1 MNVPLVVMVLLSF
14 VAAAGTVL
22 ALALL
27 IRDMKR
33 PDEKLRRRLGL
44 DADGLD
50 DPPIA
55 LNAERPTG
63 RIDRFFLSLIEG
75 SGSKLGVSAAVSLVA
90 GLAVVG
96 CAVPLVLLENL
107 LAAAAGLLLG
117 VALPLGWWAF
127 FRARRLRTIKRR
139 LPETLELLA
148 DGVRCGQTL
157 EQAAEMVAE
166 QAPAPLN
173 EEFGHCVAQLNLGH
187 SPTAVLARMNH
198 RIPLPEFR
206 VFSTAVLVHRQ
217 TGGNLSLLAQ
227 RLAGSARDRQ
237 ESHGH
242 VKAATAAN
250 RFSVIGLT
258 VGTLAAVGILA
269 WLQPEYLEIFRTHEL
284 GPSLLIAAA
293 VLQAVGILW
302 IWRVMKMQY

>member
-14 VAAAGTVL
+14 VAATAVVL
-22 ALALL
+22 ALSLL
-27 IRDMKR
+27 VRDLKR

-44 DADGLD
+44 DVDGLD
-50 DPPIA
+50 DSPIVLRTEQPA
-55 LNAERPTG
+55 G
-63 RIDRFFLSLIEG
+63 RIDRFFLALVEG
-75 SGSKLGVSAAVSLVA
+75 SGSTLSVSTAVSLVA
-90 GLAVVG
+90 GMAVVG
-96 CAVPLVLLENL
+96 CAAPLVLLENL
-107 LAAAAGLLLG
+107 LAAAGGLLLG
-117 VALPLGWWAF
+117 AVLPLAWFAF
-127 FRARRLRTIKRR
+127 FRARRLRMMKRR

-148 DGVRCGQTL
+148 DGVRSGQTL
-157 EQAAEMVAE
+157 EQAAQMVAE
-166 QAPAPLN
+166 QAPAPLG
-173 EEFGHCVAQLNLGH
+173 EEFGYCVAQLKLGH
-187 SPTAVLARMNH
+187 SPTAVLARMNR

-206 VFSTAVLVHRQ
+206 IFATAVLVHRQ

-227 RLAGSARDRQ
+227 RLAASARDRQ

-258 VGTLAAVGILA
+258 IGTMVAVGILA

-284 GPSLLIAAA
+284 GPSLLIAAG
-293 VLQAVGILW
+293 VLQTVGILW